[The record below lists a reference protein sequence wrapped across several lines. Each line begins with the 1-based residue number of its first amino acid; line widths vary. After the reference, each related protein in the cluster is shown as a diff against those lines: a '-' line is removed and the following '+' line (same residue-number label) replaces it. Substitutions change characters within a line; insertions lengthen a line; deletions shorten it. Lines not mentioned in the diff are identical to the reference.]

1 MTLPGLPEV
10 RTVKYPDDNRPYVKK
25 GDDVLLLNYTNA
37 PYQMV
42 YDTIK
47 VIDEQNAIGVMHLGT
62 FPNGIVFSTFVMA
75 RKNYPFEYHVG
86 AGRGGCCSRMRGRRR
101 RMRRRSKAPGTGI

>member
-1 MTLPGLPEV
+1 M
-10 RTVKYPDDNRPYVKK
+10 KYPDDNRPYVKK

-86 AGRGGCCSRMRGRRR
+86 AGRGGAVRRCAGDGAGCGGDRRR
-101 RMRRRSKAPGTGI
+101 LGRASDPAEDSIAAC